1 MHAFNDCVNENI
13 RMNTE
18 AHNKQN
24 DLQIGQIDAKQN
36 NKGGWVTEP
45 IIVLS
50 FI

>member
-1 MHAFNDCVNENI
+1 
-13 RMNTE
+13 MNTE

-36 NKGGWVTEP
+36 NKGGGGGWVTESLT
-45 IIVLS
+45 VLS